1 MWKPKRILA
10 TAGLLGAIICSPVSA
25 TTELIVPFAPGGAA
39 DNFGRLLAQ
48 ELSQETKNPV
58 IVANRPGAGGSIGA
72 ASIVREKPD
81 GKTIFLGTIS
91 THAINPSLYTSINY
105 DPVADFVPLAKVL
118 ALPNV
123 LVVSAKSDI
132 KSVNDLV
139 ERAKTQ
145 TFSFGSPGNGTT
157 SHLAAELMKQIRPD
171 MNIQHVPYKGTAPA
185 ITDLLGGHLDLQFD
199 NISTLLPHINAGTL
213 RALAVSSNEPSE
225 LLPTIQP
232 LSKQGFEG
240 FEITS
245 WFGLWLPKGASQ
257 ETVDS
262 LNQQLA
268 ALYAKPE
275 FIQKLKNAGITPS
288 YLPGAPFVDFVA
300 AEQQRW
306 ADVVKKANI
315 QIQ

>member
-1 MWKPKRILA
+1 MWVPKIILA
-10 TAGLLGAIICSPVSA
+10 ATCLVGAMSA
-25 TTELIVPFAPGGAA
+25 VHATSRELVVPFAPGGAA

-48 ELSQETKNPV
+48 ELSAENKETV
-58 IVANRPGAGGSIGA
+58 VVVNRPGAGGSIGA
-72 ASIVREKPD
+72 ASVARANPD

-91 THAINPSLYTSINY
+91 THAINPSLYKDVNY
-105 DPVADFVPLAKVL
+105 DPVNDFVPLAKVL

-123 LVVSAKSDI
+123 LVVSSKSDI
-132 KSVNDLV
+132 ESVDDLV
-139 ERAKTQ
+139 ERAKSND
-145 TFSFGSPGNGTT
+145 FSFGSPGNGTT

-171 MNIQHVPYKGTAPA
+171 MRITHVPYKGTAPA

-199 NISTLLPHINAGTL
+199 NISTLLPQIKAGKL

-225 LLPTIQP
+225 LLPDVKP
-232 LSKQGFEG
+232 LSQQGFDG

-257 ETVDS
+257 ETVDT
-262 LNQQLA
+262 LNKQLS

-288 YLPGAPFVDFVA
+288 YVPGAAFVDFVS
-300 AEQQRW
+300 AEQGRW

>member
-10 TAGLLGAIICSPVSA
+10 AACLLGALTGAHAST
-25 TTELIVPFAPGGAA
+25 TTELVVPFAPGGAA

-48 ELSQETKNPV
+48 ELSQETNNQV
-58 IVANRPGAGGSIGA
+58 IVVNRPGAGGGIGA
-72 ASIVREKPD
+72 ASVARAEPD

-91 THAINPSLYTSINY
+91 THAINPSLYPNLNY
-105 DPVADFVPLAKVL
+105 DPVADFVPVAKVL

-123 LVVSAKSDI
+123 LVVSGKSDI
-132 KSVNDLV
+132 TSVADLV
-139 ERAKTQ
+139 ELAKTKD
-145 TFSFGSPGNGTT
+145 FSFGSPGNGTT

-171 MNIQHVPYKGTAPA
+171 MKIQHVPYKGTAPA

-213 RALAVSSNEPSE
+213 RALAVFSNEPSE
-225 LLPTIQP
+225 LLPEVQP

-245 WFGLWLPKGASQ
+245 WFGLWLPKGATQ
-257 ETVDS
+257 ETVDT
-262 LNQQLA
+262 LNKQLA
-268 ALYAKPE
+268 SLYAKPE

-288 YLPGAPFVDFVA
+288 YMPGAPFVEFVA
-300 AEQQRW
+300 NEQQKW

-315 QIQ
+315 QLQ